1 MTEDRSV
8 ADVMEDTE
16 LLTGGAV
23 NEVVR
28 IGGTVRRSTG
38 PWTPTVHALLHHL
51 DEAGFDE
58 APKVLGIDDDGREVL
73 SFMEGETVGW
83 IDWPAFMRDEDG
95 LIQLGR
101 TLRRYHDTVRSFVP
115 PASAVWRNPIAREL
129 KDAELVRHGDF
140 SPFNT
145 VWQDGQLTGVIDWD
159 FAQPGS
165 ALDDLAYLAWYAVPL
180 SEEKR
185 VRDYGFAGEVDRA
198 RRIRALC
205 EAYGGYS
212 PSEVVTGAIDVIQT
226 ERDQMAELA
235 RRDVEPWVSFVAD
248 GTLPGF
254 DGEIAWIRAHR
265 QELAGEGTD
274 RF

>member
-58 APKVLGIDDDGREVL
+58 APKVLGIDDNGREVL

-101 TLRRYHDTVRSFVP
+101 TLRRYHDAVRNFVP
-115 PASAVWRNPIAREL
+115 PADAVWRNPLAREL
-129 KDAELVRHGDF
+129 TDAELVRHGDF

-145 VWQDGQLTGVIDWD
+145 VWQGGRLTGVIDWD

-180 SEEKR
+180 SGEER
-185 VRDYGFAGEVDRA
+185 AREYGFSGGVDRA
-198 RRIRALC
+198 PRIRTLC
-205 EAYGGYS
+205 DAYGGYS
-212 PSEVVTGAIDVIQT
+212 PPEVVTGAINVIQT

-235 RRDVEPWVSFVAD
+235 TRGLEPWVSFVAD
-248 GTLPGF
+248 GTLQGF
-254 DGEIAWIRAHR
+254 DGEIAWIEGHVC
-265 QELAGEGTD
+265 ELA
-274 RF
+274 